1 VIGLKTTAL
10 YAALLGIL
18 FLVITVG
25 VFGAR
30 RSANIAVGTG
40 EDRLLLRASRAHA
53 NFAEYVP
60 MILLLMA
67 LAESTGAPRLLL
79 HGIGLAALIGRSLH
93 AYGIRQEPE
102 PLVFRKYGMI
112 LTLFAIVAAVI
123 AALWGALF

>member
-1 VIGLKTTAL
+1 VIGPRTTAL

-25 VFGAR
+25 VFSAR
-30 RSANIAVGTG
+30 RAAKVAVGTG
-40 EDRLLLRASRAHA
+40 EDRMLLRASRAHA

-60 MILLLMA
+60 LILLLMA

-79 HGIGLAALIGRSLH
+79 HAIGLATLVGRALH
-93 AYGIRQEPE
+93 AFGIRQEPE
-102 PLVFRKYGMI
+102 PLVFRKYGML
-112 LTLFAIVAAVI
+112 LTLLAIAAGVI